1 MRIVAAEPQTRFVPA
16 LVEAA
21 EPGKL
26 QRARSRL
33 ARTGR
38 GDIELE
44 IDGGGAAVILQ
55 QFGVCCAAAGQT
67 HYRGEGPT

>member
-1 MRIVAAEPQTRFVPA
+1 MSEVARRHNIRSQQLFGWRRGMRIVAAEPQTRFVPA

-44 IDGGGAAVILQ
+44 IDGGGAS
-55 QFGVCCAAAGQT
+55 
-67 HYRGEGPT
+67 R